1 MSRTRPIA
9 PAELRALL
17 KVLPDAAALAV
28 RISADTGLRISDVLA
43 IRSGDLAPT
52 MQVTERK
59 TGKARRVR
67 IRPATIA
74 AARAYA
80 SHGHDQL
87 IPYNRSTIY
96 RQIRAAAAELGYTH
110 ISMHSI
116 RKYYARQY
124 CRAHGLAATQ
134 REMQHNYLSTT
145 LQRAPLPVKA
155 TGAKDWSDTA
165 RAWFAKAQ
173 ERDQKDVLVDY
184 NPEWAK
190 R

>member
-1 MSRTRPIA
+1 MSRTRPITS
-9 PAELRALL
+9 AELRALL

-145 LQRAPLPVKA
+145 LLY
-155 TGAKDWSDTA
+155 
-165 RAWFAKAQ
+165 
-173 ERDQKDVLVDY
+173 VLDPTDIDKMIGGQDDG
-184 NPEWAK
+184 N
-190 R
+190 